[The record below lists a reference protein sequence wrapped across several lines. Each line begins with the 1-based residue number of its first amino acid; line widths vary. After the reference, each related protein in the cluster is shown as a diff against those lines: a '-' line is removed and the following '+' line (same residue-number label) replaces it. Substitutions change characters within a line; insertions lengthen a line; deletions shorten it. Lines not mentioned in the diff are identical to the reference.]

1 MYHHLQKNNNMGTNR
16 KLLAKGIKYLSGCL
30 PLMAIGPI
38 VINSSFKNEGR
49 PLYPYVLTIGII
61 ICGVAIYLG
70 FKGINIIMKSL
81 FDGNK

>member
-1 MYHHLQKNNNMGTNR
+1 MGTNR

-38 VINSSFKNEGR
+38 VINSSFKNQES

-61 ICGVAIYLG
+61 ICGIAIFLC
-70 FKGINIIMKSL
+70 FRGINIIMKSL
-81 FDGNK
+81 FND

>member
-1 MYHHLQKNNNMGTNR
+1 MGTNR

-38 VINSSFKNEGR
+38 VINSSFKNEDS
-49 PLYPYVLTIGII
+49 PYYPYVLSIGILLSAI
-61 ICGVAIYLG
+61 AIYLG
-70 FKGINIIMKSL
+70 FKGINTIMKSL

>member
-1 MYHHLQKNNNMGTNR
+1 MGTNR

-38 VINSSFKNEGR
+38 VINSSFKNKGNSF
-49 PLYPYVLTIGII
+49 YPYVLSIGII
-61 ICGVAIYLG
+61 ICCVAVYLG
-70 FKGINIIMKSL
+70 FKGINTIMKSL

>member
-1 MYHHLQKNNNMGTNR
+1 MGTNR

-38 VINSSFKNEGR
+38 VINSSFKNEGS
-49 PLYPYVLTIGII
+49 PYYPYVLSIGILLSGI
-61 ICGVAIYLG
+61 AIYLG
-70 FKGINIIMKSL
+70 FKGINTIMKSL